1 MKQLAIIDD
10 DPEILKLLEQYLTKN
25 GFEVKAFTDG
35 ESFLKAD
42 ESDFS
47 LIVLDIG
54 LPGVDGLEVCKRVRQ
69 KSNIPIIM
77 LTAASDDLDRI
88 LGLELGSDDYMGKPF
103 NPREL
108 LARIKALL
116 RRSEIKEED
125 VDNNIVM
132 NYAARSAFIGGQE
145 LELTGT
151 EFDLLCVF
159 HKQIGTV
166 LSRDEIGEL
175 LHGRKIDPLDR
186 SNDTIVSRLRHKLS
200 AHFDGEVMRVFQS
213 IGLSSEITS
222 SSLVNKGMLYKD
234 LKSHTLIDWCRSQ
247 DIGPMA

>member
-10 DPEILKLLEQYLTKN
+10 GSEILKLLDQYLTKN
-25 GFEVKAFTDG
+25 GFEVEAFTDG
-35 ESFLKAD
+35 ESFLKKD
-42 ESDFS
+42 VNKFS

-54 LPGVDGLEVCKRVRQ
+54 LPGIDGLEVCKRVRQ
-69 KSNIPIIM
+69 NSNVPIIM

-132 NYAARSAFIGGQE
+132 NYAARSAFIGGKE

-175 LHGRKIDPLDR
+175 LHGRKVDPLDR
-186 SNDTIVSRLRHKLS
+186 SIDTIVSRLRHKLS
-200 AHFDGEVMRVFQS
+200 SHFDGEIIQS
-213 IGLSSEITS
+213 VRG
-222 SSLVNKGMLYKD
+222 KGYVLL
-234 LKSHTLIDWCRSQ
+234 LKS
-247 DIGPMA
+247 

>member
-10 DPEILKLLEQYLTKN
+10 DPEILKLLDQYLTKN
-25 GFEVKAFTDG
+25 GFEVDAFEDG
-35 ESFLKAD
+35 ESFLKQD
-42 ESDFS
+42 LNKFS

-54 LPGVDGLEVCKRVRQ
+54 LPGIDGLEVCKRVRQ
-69 KSNIPIIM
+69 NSNIPIIM

-116 RRSEIKEED
+116 RRSEIKDED

-132 NYAARSAFIGGQE
+132 NYAARSAFIGGEE

-175 LHGRKIDPLDR
+175 LHGRKVDPLDR
-186 SNDTIVSRLRHKLS
+186 SIDTIVSRLRHKLS
-200 AHFDGEVMRVFQS
+200 SHFDGEIIQS
-213 IGLSSEITS
+213 VRG
-222 SSLVNKGMLYKD
+222 KGYVLL
-234 LKSHTLIDWCRSQ
+234 LKS
-247 DIGPMA
+247 

>member
-1 MKQLAIIDD
+1 MKHLAIIDD

-47 LIVLDIG
+47 LLVLDIG
-54 LPGVDGLEVCKRVRQ
+54 LPGIDGLEVCKRVRQ

-175 LHGRKIDPLDR
+175 LHGRKVDPLDR
-186 SNDTIVSRLRHKLS
+186 SIDTIVSRLRHKLS
-200 AHFDGEVMRVFQS
+200 SHFDGEIIQS
-213 IGLSSEITS
+213 VRG
-222 SSLVNKGMLYKD
+222 KGYVLL
-234 LKSHTLIDWCRSQ
+234 LKN
-247 DIGPMA
+247 

>member
-10 DPEILKLLEQYLTKN
+10 DPEILKLLDQYLTKN
-25 GFEVKAFTDG
+25 GFEVKAFSDG
-35 ESFLKAD
+35 ESFLAGDYSK
-42 ESDFS
+42 FS
-47 LIVLDIG
+47 LVILDLG
-54 LPGVDGLEVCKRVRQ
+54 LPGIDGLEVCKKLRQ
-69 KSNIPIIM
+69 KSNVPIIM

-116 RRSEIKEED
+116 RRSEVKEED

-132 NYAARSAFIGGQE
+132 NYAARSAFINGEE
-145 LELTGT
+145 LDLTGT

-159 HKQIGTV
+159 HKNIGTV

-175 LHGRKIDPLDR
+175 LHGRKVDPLDR
-186 SNDTIVSRLRHKLS
+186 SIDTIVSRLRHKLGN
-200 AHFDGEVMRVFQS
+200 HFEGEIIQS
-213 IGLSSEITS
+213 VRG
-222 SSLVNKGMLYKD
+222 KGYVLL
-234 LKSHTLIDWCRSQ
+234 LKN
-247 DIGPMA
+247 

>member
-25 GFEVKAFTDG
+25 GFEVRAFTDG

-54 LPGVDGLEVCKRVRQ
+54 LPGIDGLEVCKRVRQ

-186 SNDTIVSRLRHKLS
+186 SIDTIVSRLRHKLS
-200 AHFDGEVMRVFQS
+200 AHFDGEIIQS
-213 IGLSSEITS
+213 VRG
-222 SSLVNKGMLYKD
+222 KGYVLI
-234 LKSHTLIDWCRSQ
+234 LKS
-247 DIGPMA
+247 

>member
-10 DPEILKLLEQYLTKN
+10 DPEILKLLDQYLTKN
-25 GFEVKAFTDG
+25 GFEVEAFTDG
-35 ESFLKAD
+35 ESFLKKD
-42 ESDFS
+42 VNKFS

-54 LPGVDGLEVCKRVRQ
+54 LPGIDGLEVCKRVRQ
-69 KSNIPIIM
+69 NSNVPIIM

-132 NYAARSAFIGGQE
+132 NYAARSAFIGGKE

-175 LHGRKIDPLDR
+175 LHGRKVDPLDR
-186 SNDTIVSRLRHKLS
+186 SIDTIVSRLRHKLS
-200 AHFDGEVMRVFQS
+200 SHFDGEIIQS
-213 IGLSSEITS
+213 VRG
-222 SSLVNKGMLYKD
+222 KGYVLL
-234 LKSHTLIDWCRSQ
+234 LKS
-247 DIGPMA
+247 

>member
-10 DPEILKLLEQYLTKN
+10 DPEILKLLDQYLTKN
-25 GFEVKAFTDG
+25 GFEVEAFTDG
-35 ESFLKAD
+35 ESFLKKD
-42 ESDFS
+42 VNKFS

-54 LPGVDGLEVCKRVRQ
+54 LPGIDGLEVCKRVRQ
-69 KSNIPIIM
+69 NSNIPIIM

-132 NYAARSAFIGGQE
+132 NYAARSAFIGGKE

-175 LHGRKIDPLDR
+175 LHGRKVDPLDR
-186 SNDTIVSRLRHKLS
+186 SIDTIVSRLRHKLS
-200 AHFDGEVMRVFQS
+200 SHFDGEIIQS
-213 IGLSSEITS
+213 VRG
-222 SSLVNKGMLYKD
+222 KGYVLL
-234 LKSHTLIDWCRSQ
+234 LKS
-247 DIGPMA
+247 

>member
-25 GFEVKAFTDG
+25 GFEVRAFTDG

-54 LPGVDGLEVCKRVRQ
+54 LPGIDGLEVCKRVRQ

-175 LHGRKIDPLDR
+175 LHGRKVDPLDR
-186 SNDTIVSRLRHKLS
+186 SIDTIVSRLRHKLS
-200 AHFDGEVMRVFQS
+200 SHFDCEIIQS
-213 IGLSSEITS
+213 VRG
-222 SSLVNKGMLYKD
+222 KGYVLL
-234 LKSHTLIDWCRSQ
+234 LKN
-247 DIGPMA
+247 

>member
-1 MKQLAIIDD
+1 MKHLAIIDD

-54 LPGVDGLEVCKRVRQ
+54 LPGIDGLEVCKRVRQ

-116 RRSEIKEED
+116 RRSEVKEED

-175 LHGRKIDPLDR
+175 LHGRRVDPLDR
-186 SNDTIVSRLRHKLS
+186 SIDTIVSRLRHKLS
-200 AHFDGEVMRVFQS
+200 SHFDGEIIQS
-213 IGLSSEITS
+213 VRG
-222 SSLVNKGMLYKD
+222 KGYVLL
-234 LKSHTLIDWCRSQ
+234 LKN
-247 DIGPMA
+247 

>member
-10 DPEILKLLEQYLTKN
+10 DPEILKLLDQYLTKN
-25 GFEVKAFTDG
+25 SFEVDAFTDG
-35 ESFLKAD
+35 ESFLK
-42 ESDFS
+42 EGENKYS
-47 LIVLDIG
+47 LIILDIG
-54 LPGVDGLEVCKRVRQ
+54 LPGIDGLEVCKRVRQ
-69 KSNIPIIM
+69 NSNIPIIM

-88 LGLELGSDDYMGKPF
+88 LGLELGSYDYMGKPF

-116 RRSEIKEED
+116 RRSEIKEKD

-132 NYAARSAFIGGQE
+132 NYAARSAFIDGKE

-159 HKQIGTV
+159 HKQIGKV

-175 LHGRKIDPLDR
+175 LHGRRVDPLDR
-186 SNDTIVSRLRHKLS
+186 SIDTIVSRLRHKLS
-200 AHFDGEVMRVFQS
+200 SHFDGEIIQS
-213 IGLSSEITS
+213 VRG
-222 SSLVNKGMLYKD
+222 KGYVLLMKN
-234 LKSHTLIDWCRSQ
+234 
-247 DIGPMA
+247 

>member
-10 DPEILKLLEQYLTKN
+10 DPEILKLLDQYLTKN
-25 GFEVKAFTDG
+25 SFEVDAFTDG
-35 ESFLKAD
+35 ESFLKEG
-42 ESDFS
+42 ESKYS
-47 LIVLDIG
+47 LIILDIG
-54 LPGVDGLEVCKRVRQ
+54 LPGIDGLEVCKRVRQ
-69 KSNIPIIM
+69 NSNIPIIM

-116 RRSEIKEED
+116 RRSEVKEED
-125 VDNNIVM
+125 VDNHIVM
-132 NYAARSAFIGGQE
+132 NFAARSAFVDGKQ
-145 LELTGT
+145 LDLTGT

-159 HKQIGTV
+159 HKQIGEV

-186 SNDTIVSRLRHKLS
+186 SIDTIVSRLRHKLS
-200 AHFDGEVMRVFQS
+200 NHFDGEIIQS
-213 IGLSSEITS
+213 VRG
-222 SSLVNKGMLYKD
+222 KGYVLL
-234 LKSHTLIDWCRSQ
+234 LKS
-247 DIGPMA
+247 

>member
-10 DPEILKLLEQYLTKN
+10 DPEILKLLDQYLTKN
-25 GFEVKAFTDG
+25 SFEVDAFTDG
-35 ESFLKAD
+35 ESFLREDCNKY
-42 ESDFS
+42 S
-47 LIVLDIG
+47 LIILDIG
-54 LPGVDGLEVCKRVRQ
+54 LPGIDGLEVCKRVRQ
-69 KSNIPIIM
+69 NSNIPIIM

-132 NYAARSAFIGGQE
+132 NYAARSAFIGGEE

-175 LHGRKIDPLDR
+175 LHGRKVDPLDR
-186 SNDTIVSRLRHKLS
+186 SIDTIVSRLRHKLS
-200 AHFDGEVMRVFQS
+200 SHFDGEIIQS
-213 IGLSSEITS
+213 VRG
-222 SSLVNKGMLYKD
+222 KGYVLL
-234 LKSHTLIDWCRSQ
+234 LKS
-247 DIGPMA
+247 

>member
-25 GFEVKAFTDG
+25 GFEVRAFTDG

-54 LPGVDGLEVCKRVRQ
+54 LPGIDGLEVCKRVRQ

-159 HKQIGTV
+159 HKQIGIV

-175 LHGRKIDPLDR
+175 LHGRKVDPLDR
-186 SNDTIVSRLRHKLS
+186 SIDTIVSRLRHKLS
-200 AHFDGEVMRVFQS
+200 SHFDGEIIQS
-213 IGLSSEITS
+213 VRG
-222 SSLVNKGMLYKD
+222 KGYVLL
-234 LKSHTLIDWCRSQ
+234 LKN
-247 DIGPMA
+247 

>member
-10 DPEILKLLEQYLTKN
+10 DPEILKLLDQYLTKN
-25 GFEVKAFTDG
+25 GFEVEAFTDG
-35 ESFLKAD
+35 ESFLKKD
-42 ESDFS
+42 VNKFS

-54 LPGVDGLEVCKRVRQ
+54 LPGIDGLEVCKRVRQ
-69 KSNIPIIM
+69 NSHVPIIM

-132 NYAARSAFIGGQE
+132 NYAARSAFIGGKE

-175 LHGRKIDPLDR
+175 LHGRKVDPLDR
-186 SNDTIVSRLRHKLS
+186 SIDTIVSRLRHKLS
-200 AHFDGEVMRVFQS
+200 SHFDGEIIQS
-213 IGLSSEITS
+213 VRG
-222 SSLVNKGMLYKD
+222 KGYVLL
-234 LKSHTLIDWCRSQ
+234 LKS
-247 DIGPMA
+247 

>member
-1 MKQLAIIDD
+1 MKHLAIIDD

-25 GFEVKAFTDG
+25 GFEVRAFNDG
-35 ESFLKAD
+35 ESFLKED
-42 ESDFS
+42 KNNFS

-54 LPGVDGLEVCKRVRQ
+54 LPGIDGLEVCKRVRQ
-69 KSNIPIIM
+69 NSNIPIIM

-175 LHGRKIDPLDR
+175 LHGRKVDPLDR
-186 SNDTIVSRLRHKLS
+186 SIDTIVSRLRHKLS
-200 AHFDGEVMRVFQS
+200 SHFDGEIIQS
-213 IGLSSEITS
+213 VRG
-222 SSLVNKGMLYKD
+222 KGYVLL
-234 LKSHTLIDWCRSQ
+234 LKS
-247 DIGPMA
+247 

>member
-1 MKQLAIIDD
+1 MKHLAIIDD

-25 GFEVKAFTDG
+25 GFEVRAFTDG
-35 ESFLKAD
+35 ESFLKVD

-54 LPGVDGLEVCKRVRQ
+54 LPGIDGLEVCKRVRQ
-69 KSNIPIIM
+69 NSNIPIIM

-132 NYAARSAFIGGQE
+132 NYAARSAFIRGQE

-175 LHGRKIDPLDR
+175 LHGRKVDPLDR
-186 SNDTIVSRLRHKLS
+186 SIDTIVSRLRHKLS
-200 AHFDGEVMRVFQS
+200 SHFDGEIIQS
-213 IGLSSEITS
+213 VRG
-222 SSLVNKGMLYKD
+222 KGYVLL
-234 LKSHTLIDWCRSQ
+234 LKS
-247 DIGPMA
+247 

>member
-25 GFEVKAFTDG
+25 GFEVQAFTDG
-35 ESFLKAD
+35 ESFLKED
-42 ESDFS
+42 ISSFS

-54 LPGVDGLEVCKRVRQ
+54 LPGIDGLEVCKRVRQ
-69 KSNIPIIM
+69 NSNIPIIM

-108 LARIKALL
+108 LARVKALL
-116 RRSEIKEED
+116 RRSEVKEED

-151 EFDLLCVF
+151 EFDLLSVF

-175 LHGRKIDPLDR
+175 LHGRKVDPLDR
-186 SNDTIVSRLRHKLS
+186 SIDTIVSRLRHKLS
-200 AHFDGEVMRVFQS
+200 SHFDGEIIQS
-213 IGLSSEITS
+213 VRG
-222 SSLVNKGMLYKD
+222 KGYVLL
-234 LKSHTLIDWCRSQ
+234 LKN
-247 DIGPMA
+247 

>member
-1 MKQLAIIDD
+1 MKHLAIIDD

-25 GFEVKAFTDG
+25 GFEVRAFNDG
-35 ESFLKAD
+35 ESFLKED
-42 ESDFS
+42 ESNFS

-54 LPGVDGLEVCKRVRQ
+54 LPGIDGLEVCKRVRQ
-69 KSNIPIIM
+69 NSNIPIIM

-175 LHGRKIDPLDR
+175 LHGRKVDPLDR
-186 SNDTIVSRLRHKLS
+186 SIDTIVSRLRHKLS
-200 AHFDGEVMRVFQS
+200 SHFDGEIIQS
-213 IGLSSEITS
+213 VRG
-222 SSLVNKGMLYKD
+222 KGYVLL
-234 LKSHTLIDWCRSQ
+234 LKS
-247 DIGPMA
+247 

>member
-10 DPEILKLLEQYLTKN
+10 DPEILKLLDQYLTKN
-25 GFEVKAFTDG
+25 GFEVKAFSDG
-35 ESFLKAD
+35 ESFLAGDYSK
-42 ESDFS
+42 FS
-47 LIVLDIG
+47 LVILDLG
-54 LPGVDGLEVCKRVRQ
+54 LPGVDGLEVCKKLRQ
-69 KSNIPIIM
+69 KSNVPIIM

-116 RRSEIKEED
+116 RRSEVKEED

-132 NYAARSAFIGGQE
+132 NYAARSAFVNGEE
-145 LELTGT
+145 LDLTGT

-175 LHGRKIDPLDR
+175 LHGRKVDPLDR
-186 SNDTIVSRLRHKLS
+186 SIDTIVSRLRHKLS
-200 AHFDGEVMRVFQS
+200 DHFEGEIIQS
-213 IGLSSEITS
+213 IRG
-222 SSLVNKGMLYKD
+222 KGYVLL
-234 LKSHTLIDWCRSQ
+234 LKN
-247 DIGPMA
+247 

>member
-1 MKQLAIIDD
+1 MRQLAIIDD
-10 DPEILKLLEQYLTKN
+10 DPEILKLLDQYLTKN
-25 GFEVKAFTDG
+25 GFDVEAFNDG
-35 ESFLKAD
+35 ESFLKED
-42 ESDFS
+42 ESRFS

-54 LPGVDGLEVCKRVRQ
+54 LPGIDGLEVCKRVRQ
-69 KSNIPIIM
+69 NSNIPIIM

-132 NYAARSAFIGGQE
+132 NYAARSAFIGGEE

-166 LSRDEIGEL
+166 LSRDEIGEM

-186 SNDTIVSRLRHKLS
+186 SIDTIVSRLRHKLS
-200 AHFDGEVMRVFQS
+200 AHFDGEIIQS
-213 IGLSSEITS
+213 VRG
-222 SSLVNKGMLYKD
+222 KGYVLL
-234 LKSHTLIDWCRSQ
+234 LKSWVECLVLYLDLCLKLSL
-247 DIGPMA
+247 AE